1 VVAVDAFSN
10 EWAQQFKD
18 EINRSTVY
26 RQAARGWRWT
36 VGLVVEA
43 EPNRNFPESRGIVMD
58 LVEGEARDIK
68 VGSAD
73 EARACDFVITAP
85 YSRWKQVATKELDAT
100 RGMLQGKLKL
110 KGDLP
115 TIVRYTKASQ
125 EMTDPGSG
133 HLARRLK
140 AVDYAEGEEA
150 SPFGQMLGGLIEAN
164 VESRPEKRADFE
176 RLRARVGVF
185 VTDIEEGVTL
195 EFQGGHLLV
204 HNGLQPARDLTIR
217 ADAGTVM
224 QLSNVR
230 IGFAGMPNYLDSAG
244 REVVAKMLRGKL
256 RIEGIMGNLTTLN
269 QVTRLFSVQGGGE
282 EEGRRP

>member
-125 EMTDPGSG
+125 EMT
-133 HLARRLK
+133 
-140 AVDYAEGEEA
+140 ECTT
-150 SPFGQMLGGLIEAN
+150 
-164 VESRPEKRADFE
+164 
-176 RLRARVGVF
+176 RVP
-185 VTDIEEGVTL
+185 VTWPD
-195 EFQGGHLLV
+195 
-204 HNGLQPARDLTIR
+204 D
-217 ADAGTVM
+217 
-224 QLSNVR
+224 
-230 IGFAGMPNYLDSAG
+230 
-244 REVVAKMLRGKL
+244 
-256 RIEGIMGNLTTLN
+256 
-269 QVTRLFSVQGGGE
+269 
-282 EEGRRP
+282 

>member
-26 RQAARGWRWT
+26 RQAAKGWIWT

-68 VGSAD
+68 VGTAD

-125 EMTDPGSG
+125 EMT
-133 HLARRLK
+133 
-140 AVDYAEGEEA
+140 ECTT
-150 SPFGQMLGGLIEAN
+150 
-164 VESRPEKRADFE
+164 
-176 RLRARVGVF
+176 RVP
-185 VTDIEEGVTL
+185 VTWPD
-195 EFQGGHLLV
+195 
-204 HNGLQPARDLTIR
+204 D
-217 ADAGTVM
+217 
-224 QLSNVR
+224 
-230 IGFAGMPNYLDSAG
+230 
-244 REVVAKMLRGKL
+244 
-256 RIEGIMGNLTTLN
+256 
-269 QVTRLFSVQGGGE
+269 
-282 EEGRRP
+282 